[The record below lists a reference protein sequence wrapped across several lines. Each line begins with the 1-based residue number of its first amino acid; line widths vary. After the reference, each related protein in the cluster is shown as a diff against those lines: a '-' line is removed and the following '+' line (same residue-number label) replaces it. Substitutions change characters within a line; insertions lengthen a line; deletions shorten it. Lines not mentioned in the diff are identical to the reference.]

1 MIRGF
6 FEYKVDPVQKTA
18 YTRII
23 ASIRELSQAAGLQ
36 AYSVCE
42 SVEQE
47 NLFVET
53 FLVESMEEYR
63 GIEANLSK
71 NPEMAHLREQLAQVI
86 VGGMSA
92 KKMWFFSELQFS

>member
-6 FEYKVDPVQKTA
+6 FEYKVDPAQKAA

-23 ASIRELSQAAGLQ
+23 TEIRELSQTAGLH

-42 SVEQE
+42 SVNQE

-53 FLVESMEEYR
+53 FLVESLEEYR

-71 NPEMAHLREQLAQVI
+71 DHAMTQLREELAQVI
-86 VGGMSA
+86 VGGSQA